1 MKFDMNNINLSAQNA
16 VEQQINNDAIR
27 TGQEISEKL
36 KRMLEYTTAFSIEVQ
51 KAVDK
56 IKDDTQTMLGDEKSI
71 IEINNKLQLES
82 EKINGSIDTFL
93 MNNSQLMSEM
103 MTVLTAIDN
112 RLVSMENRKIGTQ
125 IKDEVKDNVSQ
136 IINSTRSAVQTVY
149 HKVNDF
155 LNNLRDSVNKAI
167 SNIKEK
173 AFSLSQAWSAYKDA
187 VSSNVRSYSDALTL
201 SAKNSFIE
209 IKKGNKPLTR
219 EQFSNKKFIKIEQLY
234 LSADKGIELKKL
246 EEKYKNAKGL
256 DKLIYKAAIISTAST
271 LEKIDKIEENTQKIE
286 GLVNRYRDESQ
297 KREQAMVQKITD
309 TKESIN
315 MCVLTAKNE
324 ISTATKELK
333 SNAVL
338 KVIAVLE
345 KACTKAYSY
354 ADKNNIELSNSTKA
368 HNEQEKETDFEYEN

>member
-1 MKFDMNNINLSAQNA
+1 MNNINVSAQNA

-173 AFSLSQAWSAYKDA
+173 AFNLSQAWNAYKDA
-187 VSSNVRSYSDALTL
+187 VSSNEKSYSDALTL
-201 SAKNSFIE
+201 SAKNSFME
-209 IKKGNKPLTR
+209 IKKGKKPLTK
-219 EQFSNKKFIKIEQLY
+219 EEHSNKQFIRIEQLY
-234 LSADKGIELKKL
+234 LSADKGIELEKL

-286 GLVNRYRDESQ
+286 ELINRYREESQ
-297 KREQAMVQKITD
+297 KREQAIVQKITD
-309 TKESIN
+309 TKDSIN
-315 MCVLTAKNE
+315 VCVLTAKNE
-324 ISTATKELK
+324 ISTAAKELK

-354 ADKNNIELSNSTKA
+354 ADKNKIEFSSSTKA